1 MHWVALSK
9 LSLENGSLFNL
20 AGVEYV
26 DSEHEEGARR
36 EVVVVI
42 ERAKIV
48 VFIVLAYRLCV
59 LALLGSVY

>member
-1 MHWVALSK
+1 M
-9 LSLENGSLFNL
+9 

>member
-1 MHWVALSK
+1 M
-9 LSLENGSLFNL
+9 
-20 AGVEYV
+20 AGVESV

>member
-9 LSLENGSLFNL
+9 LSLENGSLFYL
-20 AGVEYV
+20 AGVESV

-59 LALLGSVY
+59 LALLGPVY